1 MKDNL
6 FIKTNNGS
14 VPLLVNVC
22 KVNANTY
29 KIYNL
34 ISDKYMKLYSIFN
47 DYYTDIL
54 NITDV
59 QTFIERNKLK
69 PVNEN
74 IANVMLKVSSIKK
87 QIQNTITNK
96 DKRIII

>member
-6 FIKTNNGS
+6 FIKNNNGS
-14 VPLLVNVC
+14 VPILVNVC

-29 KIYNL
+29 KVYNVL
-34 ISDKYMKLYSIFN
+34 YKSYIKLLKDKS
-47 DYYTDIL
+47 YTDIL

-59 QTFIERNKLK
+59 QSFIEHNKLK

>member
-6 FIKTNNGS
+6 FIKNNNGS

-29 KIYNL
+29 KIYNVL
-34 ISDKYMKLYSIFN
+34 YKSYIKLLKDKS
-47 DYYTDIL
+47 YTDIL
-54 NITDV
+54 NIADV
-59 QTFIERNKLK
+59 QTFIEHNKLR

>member
-6 FIKTNNGS
+6 FIKSNNGS

-29 KIYNL
+29 KVYNVL
-34 ISDKYMKLYSIFN
+34 YKSYIKLPKDKS
-47 DYYTDIL
+47 YTDIL

-59 QTFIERNKLK
+59 QTFIERNRLRAVSK
-69 PVNEN
+69 
-74 IANVMLKVSSIKK
+74 NVCNSMLKVSSI
-87 QIQNTITNK
+87 I
-96 DKRIII
+96 

>member
-6 FIKTNNGS
+6 FIKSNNGS

-29 KIYNL
+29 KIYNVL
-34 ISDKYMKLYSIFN
+34 YKSYIKLLKDKS
-47 DYYTDIL
+47 YTDIL
-54 NITDV
+54 NIADV
-59 QTFIERNKLK
+59 QTFIEHNKLR

-96 DKRIII
+96 

>member
-6 FIKTNNGS
+6 FIKSNNGIVS
-14 VPLLVNVC
+14 SLIRID
-22 KVNANTY
+22 KVNTNTY

-47 DYYTDIL
+47 DYYTDVL
-54 NITDV
+54 NTTEV
-59 QTFIERNKLK
+59 QIFIERNRLRA
-69 PVNEN
+69 VNEN
-74 IANVMLKVSSIKK
+74 IANIMLKVSSIKK
-87 QIQNTITNK
+87 QIQNTIINN

>member
-22 KVNANTY
+22 KVNTNAY
-29 KIYNL
+29 KVYNV
-34 ISDKYMKLYSIFN
+34 LYKS
-47 DYYTDIL
+47 YTDIL
-54 NITDV
+54 NITEV

-87 QIQNTITNK
+87 QIQNTVINK